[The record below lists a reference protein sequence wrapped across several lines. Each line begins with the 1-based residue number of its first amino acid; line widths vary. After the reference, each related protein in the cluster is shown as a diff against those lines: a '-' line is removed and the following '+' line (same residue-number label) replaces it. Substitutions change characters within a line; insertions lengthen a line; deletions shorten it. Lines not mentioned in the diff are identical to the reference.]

1 MTGIRICIV
10 EDEVLIAELV
20 RRQLEQ
26 RGHIVTEMCISYEEA
41 VYSAE
46 HNPPDL
52 FIIDIRLYGEKSGID
67 LASYLAEHSIIPY
80 IFLTSQYD
88 SEIVEKA
95 IATSPFGYVTKPF
108 NKETLWTTVEA
119 AVSLAKSQKF
129 NGEKIKVFDGKKH
142 VIIKQNELVYI
153 KSEHVYLQLYLLEG
167 SHVIIRTSKADFL
180 ALLDDH
186 LFINPHRSY
195 IVNRR
200 FITAWDKN
208 KLVLEGGFQIPISRE
223 KSNEV
228 LEILENNK

>member
-1 MTGIRICIV
+1 M
-10 EDEVLIAELV
+10 
-20 RRQLEQ
+20 
-26 RGHIVTEMCISYEEA
+26 
-41 VYSAE
+41 
-46 HNPPDL
+46 
-52 FIIDIRLYGEKSGID
+52 
-67 LASYLAEHSIIPY
+67 
-80 IFLTSQYD
+80 
-88 SEIVEKA
+88 
-95 IATSPFGYVTKPF
+95 
-108 NKETLWTTVEA
+108 
-119 AVSLAKSQKF
+119 
-129 NGEKIKVFDGKKH
+129 
-142 VIIKQNELVYI
+142 IIKQNELVYI